1 MSPNQHSFMS
11 NTTQDKDRD
20 QRERRLKRNVG
31 LGIVAAL
38 CVWFFWTVRT
48 VLNPL
53 LVAYLLAY
61 MVHPIVLK
69 LEKRKWS
76 RMRAVNAIYLLCM
89 ALGLVVSIL
98 FWSQGSNLF
107 QRVAAN
113 ARNQESGLFTTLDQR
128 FGELVESHRDS
139 SWVAWLLDEK
149 DEESDPEA
157 GADPVEGGDPVLES
171 DPEPG
176 EGTEGVA
183 PEEVVPAGALDGAA
197 VALATTD
204 GNLHLLPA
212 LQRIWNEVVSGT
224 DSSVA
229 ESAAK
234 RGLRVATNLFGSML
248 GLISMLVLL
257 PIYTWFLLFDLEK
270 IHGFIRE
277 YLPKRERK
285 RFAEVG
291 GKIGEVLSSFF
302 RGQLVVCFLKG
313 LSISIGLYIVGVPY
327 ALFLGL
333 TAGFAALIPFFG
345 ASMAAVFTFLVGLLG
360 SGDQAVE
367 FVPHLIR
374 IVVVFGIAELL
385 EGYVFV
391 PRIIGESL
399 GLNPLVVLVSVF
411 AGGAALGMFGFLIAL
426 PLTATLVILAKEF
439 VLPALRDWANETTP
453 GKS

>member
-1 MSPNQHSFMS
+1 MS
-11 NTTQDKDRD
+11 NATHDKDRD
-20 QRERRLKRNVG
+20 QREKRLKRNLG
-31 LGIVAAL
+31 LGLVGVL
-38 CVWFFWTVRT
+38 CAWFAWHIRT

-53 LVAYLLAY
+53 LLAYLLAY

-69 LEKRKWS
+69 LEKRKWT
-76 RMRAVNAIYLLCM
+76 RMRAVNTIYLLCM

-98 FWSQGSNLF
+98 FWSQGASLF
-107 QRVAAN
+107 QRVVAN
-113 ARNQESGLFTTLDQR
+113 ARNQDSGLFMTLDQR
-128 FGELVESHRDS
+128 FGDLVEDHKDS
-139 SWVAWLLDEK
+139 GWVAWLLDEGG
-149 DEESDPEA
+149 ESDAET
-157 GADPVEGGDPVLES
+157 DPVEGGDPGP
-171 DPEPG
+171 DPEPDA
-176 EGTEGVA
+176 TEGA
-183 PEEVVPAGALDGAA
+183 GDEAQEEPAAGEPPGGPGEAPAGKDA
-197 VALATTD
+197 VANTD
-204 GNLHLLPA
+204 DALHLLPA
-212 LQRIWNEVVSGT
+212 LQRVWDEVVLGA

-234 RGLRVATNLFGSML
+234 RGVRVATNLFGSMM

-270 IHGFIRE
+270 IHGFVRE
-277 YLPKRERK
+277 YIPKRERK

-313 LSISIGLYIVGVPY
+313 LSISIGLYIAGVPY

-367 FVPHLIR
+367 LIPHLIR
-374 IVVVFGIAELL
+374 IVAVFGIAELL

-439 VLPALRDWANETTP
+439 VLPALRDWANETAP
-453 GKS
+453 RKS

>member
-1 MSPNQHSFMS
+1 MSH
-11 NTTQDKDRD
+11 TTNDNDRD
-20 QRERRLKRNVG
+20 RRDKRLKRNVG
-31 LGIVAAL
+31 LGIVGAL
-38 CVWFFWTVRT
+38 CAWFAWNVRT

-53 LVAYLLAY
+53 LLAYLLAY

-69 LEKRKWS
+69 LEKRKWT
-76 RMRAVNAIYLLCM
+76 RMRAVNTIYLLCM

-98 FWSQGSNLF
+98 FWSQGANLL
-107 QRVAAN
+107 QRVVAN
-113 ARNQESGLFTTLDQR
+113 ARNQDSGLFTTLDQR
-128 FGELVESHRDS
+128 FGELVKDHRDS
-139 SWVAWLLDEK
+139 GWVAWLLDE
-149 DEESDPEA
+149 ESESDT
-157 GADPVEGGDPVLES
+157 GTDPVEGGDPGPDS
-171 DPEPG
+171 DPDPTKGAGNEAQEEAVGGEPLG
-176 EGTEGVA
+176 GH
-183 PEEVVPAGALDGAA
+183 EVAA
-197 VALATTD
+197 VNTD
-204 GNLHLLPA
+204 DTLHLLPA
-212 LQRIWNEVVSGT
+212 LQRVWNEVVLGA

-234 RGLRVATNLFGSML
+234 RGVRVATNLFGSMM

-270 IHGFIRE
+270 IHGFVRE
-277 YLPKRERK
+277 YIPKRERK

-313 LSISIGLYIVGVPY
+313 LSISIGLYIAGVPY

-367 FVPHLIR
+367 LVPHLIR
-374 IVVVFGIAELL
+374 IVAVFGIAELL

-439 VLPALRDWANETTP
+439 VLPALRDWANEAAP
-453 GKS
+453 GKG

>member
-1 MSPNQHSFMS
+1 MA
-11 NTTQDKDRD
+11 NTQQNKERER
-20 QRERRLKRNVG
+20 RERRLKRNVG
-31 LGIVAAL
+31 LGIVAVL
-38 CVWFFWTVRT
+38 CAWFAWNVRT

-53 LVAYLLAY
+53 LLAYLLAY

-69 LEKRKWS
+69 LEKRNWS
-76 RMRAVNAIYLLCM
+76 RMRAVNTIYLLCM
-89 ALGLVVSIL
+89 ALGLVVSIV
-98 FWSQGSNLF
+98 FWSQGSNLS
-107 QRVAAN
+107 QRVLDN
-113 ARNQESGLFTTLDQR
+113 ARNQDSGLFTTLDQR

-139 SWVAWLLDEK
+139 RWVAWLLDEESAPGSTSESTPEGEG
-149 DEESDPEA
+149 DHGAGLDPAVEPGVVEPDASDPAIAKPDGETPS
-157 GADPVEGGDPVLES
+157 GTPGILE
-171 DPEPG
+171 D
-176 EGTEGVA
+176 VA
-183 PEEVVPAGALDGAA
+183 VDAIED
-197 VALATTD
+197 TM
-204 GNLHLLPA
+204 HLLPA
-212 LQRIWNEVVSGT
+212 LQRVWNEVVLGA

-229 ESAAK
+229 ESAAR
-234 RGLRVATNLFGSML
+234 RGVRVARNLFGSML

-313 LSISIGLYIVGVPY
+313 LSIAIGLYLAGIPY

-345 ASMAAVFTFLVGLLG
+345 ASLAAVFTFLVGLLG

-374 IVVVFGIAELL
+374 IVVVFGVAELL

-453 GKS
+453 GKN

>member
-1 MSPNQHSFMS
+1 MS
-11 NTTQDKDRD
+11 NATHDKDRD
-20 QRERRLKRNVG
+20 QREKRLKRNLG
-31 LGIVAAL
+31 LGLVGVL
-38 CVWFFWTVRT
+38 CAWFAWHIRT

-53 LVAYLLAY
+53 LLAYLLAY

-69 LEKRKWS
+69 LEKRKWT
-76 RMRAVNAIYLLCM
+76 RMRAVNTIYLLCM

-98 FWSQGSNLF
+98 FWSQGASLF
-107 QRVAAN
+107 QRVVAN
-113 ARNQESGLFTTLDQR
+113 ARNQDSGLFMTLDQR
-128 FGELVESHRDS
+128 FGDLVEDHKDS
-139 SWVAWLLDEK
+139 GWVAWLLDEGG
-149 DEESDPEA
+149 ESDAET
-157 GADPVEGGDPVLES
+157 DPVEGDDPGP
-171 DPEPG
+171 DPEPDA
-176 EGTEGVA
+176 TEGA
-183 PEEVVPAGALDGAA
+183 GEKAQEEPAAGEPPGGPGEAPAGKDA
-197 VALATTD
+197 VANTD
-204 GNLHLLPA
+204 DALHLLPA
-212 LQRIWNEVVSGT
+212 LQRVWDEVVLGA

-234 RGLRVATNLFGSML
+234 RGVRVATNLFGSMM

-270 IHGFIRE
+270 IHGFVRE
-277 YLPKRERK
+277 YIPKRERK

-313 LSISIGLYIVGVPY
+313 LSISIGLYIAGVPY

-367 FVPHLIR
+367 LIPHLIR
-374 IVVVFGIAELL
+374 IVAVFGIAELL

-439 VLPALRDWANETTP
+439 VLPALRDWANETAP
-453 GKS
+453 RKS